1 VEENETAKK
10 AAIRELK
17 EESGYYNIKVIKE
30 LPYKMANV
38 FYAAHKGVNRYSIVT
53 SFYIELENDSCL
65 ELEQNE
71 KEEHKVKWNNK
82 KTLYEILQ
90 NGFTDQIWL
99 LKQQLGEI
107 KAYTGR
113 GKIINSSFLND
124 IENPI
129 EAVAKVKDYF
139 KKYK

>member
-1 VEENETAKK
+1 
-10 AAIRELK
+10 
-17 EESGYYNIKVIKE
+17 
-30 LPYKMANV
+30 MANV